1 MEKLFGTVTGGFDTA
16 IGGLYWVIDTG
27 WNIWSG
33 LFSPLPYGDPYI
45 AIAAAMI
52 VFYMA
57 SKIIIP
63 GYRTY

>member
-1 MEKLFGTVTGGFDTA
+1 MEKLFGTVGGGFDTA

-57 SKIIIP
+57 SKIIVP
-63 GYRTY
+63 GNQTY